1 MKKILLSYYQNKY
14 GGTLVH
20 VGIALDQTLIFQLI
34 LFLIFMAVMK
44 KIYFDPYLQA
54 FSEREET
61 IRKLYK
67 EAKTN
72 NLKSSEILKEAEE
85 ILSRV
90 REESKKIL
98 DESARKANAEVAE
111 IIRKASEDAEI
122 RIQKAKE
129 DIDSVVEIEMK
140 IIDETVN
147 KIAQEVVKKLTLQE
161 AA

>member
-1 MKKILLSYYQNKY
+1 M
-14 GGTLVH
+14 H

-61 IRKLYK
+61 IRKLYE
-67 EAKTN
+67 EAKAN
-72 NLKSSEILKEAEE
+72 NLKSSEILKEVEE

-90 REESKKIL
+90 REESKIIL
-98 DESARKANAEVAE
+98 DESARKVNAEVAE

-122 RIQKAKE
+122 QIQKVKE
-129 DIDSVVEIEMK
+129 DIDRVVEIEMK